1 MTNPHSSSS
10 SSHILFRA
18 KGIGKKRE
26 DGTWLFRNVD
36 LEVKNGVLTVT
47 GPSGV
52 GKSTL
57 LKCINQTTP
66 MDEGQ
71 VWLNNKTPDQLG
83 IPTWRSRIM
92 YIPQRTATMEG
103 TPTDFLEVV
112 RKFGTHKKKDT
123 YDDPVQIA
131 LDWGIRPEL
140 WHSKWSM
147 LSGGEMQRIS
157 LAIGCSFHPDIL
169 LLDEPTSALDEE
181 SCDKVEKTLKE
192 LNCIWVTHNP
202 QQAERVSSAGTFRMR
217 GGDNSSPSS
226 LSGVVVDENGHTSG
240 RAQ

>member
-10 SSHILFRA
+10 SSHILFCA
-18 KGIGKKRE
+18 KSIGKKRE

-36 LEVKNGVLTVT
+36 LEVKDGVLTVT

-52 GKSTL
+52 G
-57 LKCINQTTP
+57 
-66 MDEGQ
+66 
-71 VWLNNKTPDQLG
+71 TPDQLG
-83 IPTWRSRIM
+83 IPTWRSRVM

-103 TPTDFLEVV
+103 SANDFLAVV

-131 LDWGIRPEL
+131 LDWGVRPEL
-140 WHSKWSM
+140 WHSKWST

-181 SCDKVEKTLKE
+181 SCNKVEKTLME
-192 LNCIWVTHNP
+192 LNCIWVTHNH
-202 QQAERVSSAGTFRMR
+202 QQAERVSSGGTFHMR

-226 LSGVVVDENGHTSG
+226 LSGVVVDED
-240 RAQ
+240 